1 MNSKPIGIFMQ
12 VDFLYREGRGGG
24 RKWGISLEK
33 RERKPLERERF
44 GGFLFFSS

>member
-1 MNSKPIGIFMQ
+1 

-24 RKWGISLEK
+24 RKRGISLEK
-33 RERKPLERERF
+33 RGRKRLQRERWGERF